1 MRVHTMKNSVPL
13 LRIKE
18 KKHHCVWSWVW
29 CTKPCLN
36 TTIISVLM
44 SFFDSQLLL
53 WGVPGNEGPLVLARW
68 GLRLHVVAAKSKIYS
83 QLPEAVWKQ
92 NYSLCP
98 SLENPSTNMF
108 ISFWMGIYKGWGHF
122 FVGYFYISS
131 SGSGSCILMNYRK
144 QENQTLTPF

>member
-1 MRVHTMKNSVPL
+1 MRVHTMKNSVPP

-29 CTKPCLN
+29 CIKPCLN

-98 SLENPSTNMF
+98 GLENPSTNMF